1 MVVGAH
7 TSRDFIV
14 IREERSGDLVLS
26 LKKLELQVWA
36 VGWLFWLVGCATKIW
51 Q

>member
-1 MVVGAH
+1 MVVGPH

-26 LKKLELQVWA
+26 LKKLELQVGGPA
-36 VGWLFWLVGCATKIW
+36 PVGGCVAGLL
-51 Q
+51 